1 VEVEDGFCGEG
12 FEADDF
18 QRLQIHG
25 IPVRSATSL
34 KMLLGGARKK
44 YHILC
49 SRLQ

>member
-25 IPVRSATSL
+25 RSVRETDEA
-34 KMLLGGARKK
+34 
-44 YHILC
+44 
-49 SRLQ
+49 